1 MKPFMKWAGGKTKL
15 LKEIEQRLPVD
26 FSEWENVT
34 YVEPFVGGGSVLFH
48 MLRKHK
54 NISKAIINDINEVLM
69 QTYRQIKFNPIGII
83 AGLKSLSEEY
93 NHLKTEQAKEDFY
106 YRTRDLYNK
115 IALPDEQHIVFFLFL
130 NKTCFNGLYR
140 ENKSGDFNVP
150 FGRHESIRFDE
161 QNFFDVHEALQKV
174 EIFCGQ
180 FDNVFQELKNDL
192 YFVYIDPPY
201 RPVGKNMTM
210 FTQYDKSGFT
220 DIDQGRLKDICDL
233 FGRKGCKIMISN
245 SDSCDD
251 DGNSY
256 FEDLYNGYSIDR
268 VQVIRNI
275 NPYSSRERHSKEII
289 ITNYSP
295 SLIPQRI

>member
-1 MKPFMKWAGGKTKL
+1 MKPFVRWAGGKTRL
-15 LKEIEQRLPVD
+15 LKEIEQRLPVN

-201 RPVGKNMTM
+201 RPVDKNMTM

-275 NPYSSRERHSKEII
+275 NPYSTKERHSKEII

-295 SLIPQRI
+295 SLIPQLI

>member
-1 MKPFMKWAGGKTKL
+1 MKPFVKWAGGKTKL
-15 LKEIEQRLPVD
+15 LKEIEQRLPVG

-48 MLRKHK
+48 MLRKHS

-69 QTYRQIKFNPIGII
+69 QTYRQIKSNPIGII
-83 AGLKSLSEEY
+83 AGLKFLSEEY

-106 YRTRDLYNK
+106 YRTRNLYNK

-130 NKTCFNGLYR
+130 NKTCYNGLYR

-150 FGRHESIRFDE
+150 FGRHESVRFDE
-161 QNFFDVHEALQKV
+161 QNFFDVHEALQNV

-180 FDNVFQELKNDL
+180 FDNVFHELNNGR

-201 RPVGKNMTM
+201 RPVGKTMTM

-220 DIDQGRLKDICDL
+220 DMDQGRLRDLCDL
-233 FGRKGCKIMISN
+233 ISRKGCKIMISN
-245 SDSCDD
+245 SDSRND

-256 FEDLYNGYSIDR
+256 FEDLYNDYSIDR

-275 NPYSSRERHSKEII
+275 NPYNTRDRHSKEII
-289 ITNYSP
+289 ITNYP
-295 SLIPQRI
+295 QSLIPQLI

>member
-1 MKPFMKWAGGKTKL
+1 MKPFVKWAGGKTKL
-15 LKEIEQRLPVD
+15 LKEIEQRLPVG
-26 FSEWENVT
+26 FGGWENVT

-48 MLRKHK
+48 MLRTHK

-69 QTYRQIKFNPIGII
+69 KTYRQIKYDPRGIV
-83 AGLKSLSEEY
+83 AELKFLIEEY
-93 NHLKTEQAKEDFY
+93 NNLKTGQAKEDFY

-115 IALPDEQHIVFFLFL
+115 IVHEDEQHIVLFLFL

-150 FGRHESIRFDE
+150 FGRREYIRFNE

-174 EIFCGQ
+174 DIFCGQ
-180 FDNVFQELKNDL
+180 FDNVFQEFDNDR

-210 FTQYDKSGFT
+210 FTQYDKTGFT
-220 DIDQGRLKDICDL
+220 DFDQSRLKDLCDL

-245 SDSCDD
+245 SDSCND

-275 NPYSSRERHSKEII
+275 NPYSARERHSKEII
-289 ITNYSP
+289 ITNYTHT
-295 SLIPQRI
+295 LIPQLI